1 MTRSLEEASELSTL
15 DAKVL
20 REIHTDGW
28 QITGVLARETERGP
42 DFAYSIGFF
51 HTMGHSEV
59 ILFGL
64 PVETCMKAVNV
75 IGIDVQNG
83 KHFKPGS
90 IYEGILR
97 APHRCCFR
105 EVHRSHYT
113 DHVGYAIWFYE
124 TDPFP
129 LMQCFWS
136 DENGYFPWDPACAA
150 YAREAQPLLYLPAK
164 RQPMVW

>member
-1 MTRSLEEASELSTL
+1 MTRSIEDANDLSAL

-28 QITGVLARETERGP
+28 QITGVLAREQDKGP

-51 HTMGHSEV
+51 HSMGHPEV

-64 PVETCMKAVNV
+64 PLDTCMRAVNV

-83 KHFKPGS
+83 MHFEADEV
-90 IYEGILR
+90 YQGILQ
-97 APHRCCFR
+97 APYRVCFK
-105 EVHRSHYT
+105 EVDRKHYT
-113 DHVGYAIWFYE
+113 DYIGYALWFYE
-124 TDPFP
+124 ADPFP

-136 DENGYFPWDPACAA
+136 DERGRFPWDEGCADYCRA
-150 YAREAQPLLYLPAK
+150 WQPPLYLL
-164 RQPMVW
+164 